1 MASFQHLTVLEESQV
16 SPPVATVGDRLLS
29 LTFFDFMWLRLPP
42 IHLLFFYELSNIT
55 QTQFTETISPN
66 LKHSL
71 SITLQHF
78 FPFAGKLF
86 VYPTSTQKP
95 EIRYVE
101 GDSVTVTFTECN
113 LDFNELTGNHPR
125 DCEMFYHLVPLL
137 GQADKTSDSTK
148 IPVFSVQV
156 TLFPNSGISIGM
168 TNHHCL
174 CDASM
179 NILFLKAWTSI
190 ARFGS
195 DKSFLANGTLP
206 FYGRV
211 IKNAKLD
218 ENYLKFANLESF
230 KEEYQ
235 PSKLCGPIDKV
246 RATFILPWLVLNR
259 MKTLVST
266 HLPTLAYVS
275 SFTVACAYIW
285 SCIANTC
292 KEELQVFR
300 FLIDCR
306 ARMNP
311 AIPAAYFGNCVI
323 GGCKATENTTLLTGR
338 EGFVTAAKLLGES
351 VHRMLTDKDGLV
363 KEIESFEDL
372 SSDRIPTTIIGVS
385 GTQKIKF
392 YDTDFGWGK
401 PKMFEI
407 VSIDY
412 NGSISI
418 TACKENDQDVE
429 IGVCLPT
436 TEMESLIRIFEHGL
450 EAYIDFGWSR
460 L

>member
-1 MASFQHLTVLEESQV
+1 
-16 SPPVATVGDRLLS
+16 
-29 LTFFDFMWLRLPP
+29 
-42 IHLLFFYELSNIT
+42 
-55 QTQFTETISPN
+55 
-66 LKHSL
+66 
-71 SITLQHF
+71 
-78 FPFAGKLF
+78 
-86 VYPTSTQKP
+86 
-95 EIRYVE
+95 
-101 GDSVTVTFTECN
+101 
-113 LDFNELTGNHPR
+113 
-125 DCEMFYHLVPLL
+125 MFYNLVPLL

-195 DKSFLANGTLP
+195 DKSLLANGTLP
-206 FYGRV
+206 FY
-211 IKNAKLD
+211 
-218 ENYLKFANLESF
+218 
-230 KEEYQ
+230 EYQ
-235 PSKLCGPIDKV
+235 PSKLYGPTDKV

-266 HLPTLAYVS
+266 QLPTLAYVS

-351 VHRMLTDKDGLV
+351 VHRMLTDKDGVV

-372 SSDRIPTTIIGVS
+372 SSNRIPTTIIGVS

-401 PKMFEI
+401 PKKFEI

-412 NGSISI
+412 NGSISM
-418 TACKENDQDVE
+418 TACRENDQDME

-436 TEMESLIRIFEHGL
+436 TEMESLIRIFEKGL
-450 EAYIDFGWSR
+450 EAYIDFECRRCEYYNFNLLISPF
-460 L
+460 LVSFQ